1 MQLSDND
8 DSPVPLLKD
17 KKPRPPMTEKQKA
30 NFEKARMVRAENIKA
45 KKEEKI
51 LQAQRA
57 LLEKEGIKVETK
69 KPIKQEEEPDDEE
82 QMPAKALPKKLEDSK
97 TPKSSSHKTPAPLLK
112 EEKKKPA
119 PKVKAKAQVVVE
131 TESDDDHEEESSS
144 DEEII
149 VVKRKKKAKPV
160 AKQAKQNPKVNIEG
174 DYDSNEDEDYK
185 YVAPRASASFHDY
198 FV

>member
-57 LLEKEGIKVETK
+57 LLEKEGIKVA

-97 TPKSSSHKTPAPLLK
+97 TPKSSSHKT
-112 EEKKKPA
+112 
-119 PKVKAKAQVVVE
+119 V
-131 TESDDDHEEESSS
+131 
-144 DEEII
+144 
-149 VVKRKKKAKPV
+149 
-160 AKQAKQNPKVNIEG
+160 
-174 DYDSNEDEDYK
+174 
-185 YVAPRASASFHDY
+185 
-198 FV
+198 

>member
-57 LLEKEGIKVETK
+57 LLEKEGIKVA
-69 KPIKQEEEPDDEE
+69 KPIKQEEELDDEE
-82 QMPAKALPKKLEDSK
+82 QMPAKELPKKLEDSK
-97 TPKSSSHKTPAPLLK
+97 TPKPSAHKTVAPLLK

-119 PKVKAKAQVVVE
+119 QKVKAKAQVVVE
-131 TESDDDHEEESSS
+131 TESDDDDEEESSS

-160 AKQAKQNPKVNIEG
+160 AQKRAPKVNIQ
-174 DYDSNEDEDYK
+174 EDYN
-185 YVAPRASASFHDY
+185 PSASDDEYNGCGRPKATASFHDY